1 MRIISGNKKSIVINA
16 PKNLPVSVRPT
27 TDKVKESLFNIIQN
41 KFELNV
47 CKVLDIFS
55 GTGNISYEFA
65 SRGCND
71 ILSIDN
77 SYKCIRFIKKT
88 AEKLEIK
95 VRTKKIDYLLF
106 LKNNNEKFNII
117 FADPPYRFLLKDYLE
132 IIDIVRDNSI
142 LEEGGELIIEHRSNI
157 SFIDQYKEVDE
168 RNYGSSSL
176 SFFKKASL

>member
-1 MRIISGNKKSIVINA
+1 MRIISGNKKSIIITA
-16 PKNLPVSVRPT
+16 PKSLPVRPT

-41 KFELNV
+41 KFDFSSL
-47 CKVLDIFS
+47 KVLDIFS

-71 ILSIDN
+71 ILSVDN
-77 SYKCIRFIKKT
+77 NFNCIRFINKT
-88 AEKLEIK
+88 AKKLEIK
-95 VRTKKIDYLLF
+95 VRTKKIDYLSF

-132 IIDIVRDNSI
+132 IIHIVRDNGI

-157 SFIDQYKEVDE
+157 SFIDKVKEVDE

>member
-1 MRIISGNKKSIVINA
+1 MRIISGNKKSIIINA
-16 PKNLPVSVRPT
+16 PKNLPVRPT

-41 KFELNV
+41 KFELND
-47 CKVLDIFS
+47 CSVLDIFS

-71 ILSIDN
+71 ILSVDN
-77 SYKCIRFIKKT
+77 NFNCIRFINKT
-88 AEKLEIK
+88 AKELEIK
-95 VRTKKIDYLLF
+95 IRTKKIDYLSF

-132 IIDIVRDNSI
+132 IIDIVGKNELLKES
-142 LEEGGELIIEHRSNI
+142 GELIIEHRSNI
-157 SFIDQYKEVDE
+157 SFNDNVKEVDV

>member
-16 PKNLPVSVRPT
+16 PKNLPVRPT

-41 KFELNV
+41 KFELDD
-47 CKVLDIFS
+47 CRVLDVFS

-71 ILSIDN
+71 ILSVDN
-77 SYKCIRFIKKT
+77 NFKCIRFINKT
-88 AEKLEIK
+88 AEKLKIK
-95 VRTKKIDYLLF
+95 VRTKKIDYLSF
-106 LKNNNEKFNII
+106 LKDNKEKFNII

-132 IIDIVRDNSI
+132 IIDIVKKNEI
-142 LEEGGELIIEHRSNI
+142 LKDGGELIIEHRSKI
-157 SFIDQYKEVDE
+157 SFIDNVKEVDE

>member
-65 SRGCND
+65 SRRCND

-117 FADPPYRFLLKDYLE
+117 FADPPYRFLFKDYIE

-142 LEEGGELIIEHRSNI
+142 LEEGGELIIEHSSNI
-157 SFIDQYKEVDE
+157 SFIDKYKEVDE
-168 RNYGSSSL
+168 RNYRSSSL

>member
-16 PKNLPVSVRPT
+16 PKNLPVRPT

-41 KFELNV
+41 KFELND
-47 CKVLDIFS
+47 CRVLDVFS

-65 SRGCND
+65 SRGCNN
-71 ILSIDN
+71 ILSVDN
-77 SYKCIRFIKKT
+77 NFNCIRFINKT
-88 AEKLEIK
+88 AKELEIK
-95 VRTKKIDYLLF
+95 IRIKKIDYLSF
-106 LKNNNEKFNII
+106 LKKNKEKFNII
-117 FADPPYRFLLKDYLE
+117 FADPPYSFLLRDYLE
-132 IIDIVRDNSI
+132 IIDIVRKNEI

-157 SFIDQYKEVDE
+157 SFIDKVKEVDE

>member
-16 PKNLPVSVRPT
+16 PKNLPVRPT

-41 KFELNV
+41 KFELNY
-47 CKVLDIFS
+47 CSVLDIFS

-71 ILSIDN
+71 ILSVDN
-77 SYKCIRFIKKT
+77 NFNCIRFINKT
-88 AEKLEIK
+88 AKELEIK
-95 VRTKKIDYLLF
+95 IRTKKIDYLSF

-132 IIDIVRDNSI
+132 MIDIVRKNEI
-142 LEEGGELIIEHRSNI
+142 LKESGELIIEHRSNI
-157 SFIDQYKEVDE
+157 SFIDNVKEVDE

>member
-16 PKNLPVSVRPT
+16 PKNLPVRPT

-41 KFELNV
+41 KFELNY
-47 CKVLDIFS
+47 CSVLDIFS

-71 ILSIDN
+71 ILSVDN
-77 SYKCIRFIKKT
+77 NFNCIRFINKT
-88 AEKLEIK
+88 AKELEIK
-95 VRTKKIDYLLF
+95 IRTKKIDYLSF

-132 IIDIVRDNSI
+132 MIDIVRKNEVLKES
-142 LEEGGELIIEHRSNI
+142 GELIIEHRSNI
-157 SFIDQYKEVDE
+157 SFIDNVKEVDE

>member
-1 MRIISGNKKSIVINA
+1 MRIISGNKKSILINA
-16 PKNLPVSVRPT
+16 PKNLPVRPT

-41 KFELNV
+41 KFELNE
-47 CKVLDIFS
+47 CRVLDVFS

-95 VRTKKIDYLLF
+95 VRTKKTDYLLF

-117 FADPPYRFLLKDYLE
+117 FADPPYRFLLKDYIE
-132 IIDIVRDNSI
+132 IIDIVRDNGI

>member
-1 MRIISGNKKSIVINA
+1 MRIISGNKKSIIINA
-16 PKNLPVSVRPT
+16 PKNLPVRPT

-41 KFELNV
+41 KFELND
-47 CKVLDIFS
+47 CSVLDIFS

-71 ILSIDN
+71 ILSVDN
-77 SYKCIRFIKKT
+77 NFNCIRFINKT
-88 AEKLEIK
+88 AKELEIK
-95 VRTKKIDYLLF
+95 IRTKKIDYLSF

-132 IIDIVRDNSI
+132 MIDIVGKNELLKES
-142 LEEGGELIIEHRSNI
+142 GELIIEHRSNI
-157 SFIDQYKEVDE
+157 SFNDNVKEVDV

>member
-16 PKNLPVSVRPT
+16 PKNLPVRPT

-41 KFELNV
+41 KFELNY
-47 CKVLDIFS
+47 CSVLDIFS

-71 ILSIDN
+71 ILSVDN
-77 SYKCIRFIKKT
+77 NFNCIRFINKT
-88 AEKLEIK
+88 AKELEIK
-95 VRTKKIDYLLF
+95 IRTKKIDYLSF

-132 IIDIVRDNSI
+132 MIDIVRKNEI
-142 LEEGGELIIEHRSNI
+142 LKESGELIIEHRSNI
-157 SFIDQYKEVDE
+157 SFIDNVKEVDE

-176 SFFKKASL
+176 SFFKKARL

>member
-27 TDKVKESLFNIIQN
+27 TDKVKESLFNILQN
-41 KFELNV
+41 KFEFNN

-55 GTGNISYEFA
+55 GTGNVSYEFS

-77 SYKCIRFIKKT
+77 SFKCIRFINKT
-88 AEKLEIK
+88 AKKLEIK
-95 VRTKKIDYLLF
+95 LRTKKIDYLSF

-117 FADPPYRFLLKDYLE
+117 FADPPYNFLLKDYLE
-132 IIDIVRDNSI
+132 IIDIVKKNEVLRD
-142 LEEGGELIIEHRSNI
+142 GGELIIEHRSNI
-157 SFIDQYKEVDE
+157 SFIDEIKEVDE

>member
-1 MRIISGNKKSIVINA
+1 MRIISGIKKSIVINA
-16 PKNLPVSVRPT
+16 PKNLPVRPT

-41 KFELNV
+41 KFDLED

-55 GTGNISYEFA
+55 GTGNISYEFG

-71 ILSIDN
+71 ILSVDN
-77 SYKCIRFIKKT
+77 NFNCIKFINNT
-88 AEKLEIK
+88 AKKLEIK
-95 VRTKKIDYLLF
+95 IRTKKIDYLSF
-106 LKNNNEKFNII
+106 LKNNKEKFNII

-132 IIDIVRDNSI
+132 IIDIVKKNEM

-157 SFIDQYKEVDE
+157 SFFDNDIEVDE

>member
-16 PKNLPVSVRPT
+16 PKNLPVRPT

-41 KFELNV
+41 KFDLED

-55 GTGNISYEFA
+55 GTGNISYEFG

-71 ILSIDN
+71 ILSVDN
-77 SYKCIRFIKKT
+77 NFNCIKFINNT
-88 AEKLEIK
+88 AKKLEIK
-95 VRTKKIDYLLF
+95 IRTKKIDYLSF
-106 LKNNNEKFNII
+106 LKNNKEKFNII

-132 IIDIVRDNSI
+132 IIDIVRKNEM
-142 LEEGGELIIEHRSNI
+142 LKEGGELIIEHRSNI
-157 SFIDQYKEVDE
+157 SFIDNAIEVDE

>member
-16 PKNLPVSVRPT
+16 PKNLPVRPT

-41 KFELNV
+41 KFELNE
-47 CKVLDIFS
+47 CRVLDVFS

-65 SRGCND
+65 SRGCNVL
-71 ILSIDN
+71 LSVDN
-77 SYKCIRFIKKT
+77 NFNCIRFINKT
-88 AEKLEIK
+88 AKKLEIK
-95 VRTKKIDYLLF
+95 VRTKKIDYLSF

-132 IIDIVRDNSI
+132 IIDIIRDNGI

-157 SFIDQYKEVDE
+157 SFIDKVKEVDE

>member
-16 PKNLPVSVRPT
+16 PKNLPVRPT

-41 KFELNV
+41 KFELND
-47 CKVLDIFS
+47 CRVLDVFS

-65 SRGCND
+65 SRGCSD
-71 ILSIDN
+71 ILSVDN
-77 SYKCIRFIKKT
+77 NFNCIRFINKT
-88 AEKLEIK
+88 AEKLEIN

-132 IIDIVRDNSI
+132 IIHIVRDNGI

-157 SFIDQYKEVDE
+157 SFIDEVKEVDE
-168 RNYGSSSL
+168 RNYGSSSS

>member
-16 PKNLPVSVRPT
+16 PKNLPVRPT

-41 KFELNV
+41 KFELNY
-47 CKVLDIFS
+47 CSVLDIFS

-71 ILSIDN
+71 ILSVDN
-77 SYKCIRFIKKT
+77 NFNCIRFIKKT
-88 AEKLEIK
+88 AKELEIK
-95 VRTKKIDYLLF
+95 IRIKKIDYLLF

-132 IIDIVRDNSI
+132 MIDIVRKNEI
-142 LEEGGELIIEHRSNI
+142 LKESGELIIEHRSNI
-157 SFIDQYKEVDE
+157 SFIDNVKEVDE

>member
-16 PKNLPVSVRPT
+16 PKNLPVRPT

-41 KFELNV
+41 KFELND
-47 CKVLDIFS
+47 CKILDVFS

-71 ILSIDN
+71 ILSVDN
-77 SYKCIRFIKKT
+77 NFNCIRFINKT
-88 AEKLEIK
+88 AKELEIK
-95 VRTKKIDYLLF
+95 IRIKKIDYLSF
-106 LKNNNEKFNII
+106 LKKNKEKFNII
-117 FADPPYRFLLKDYLE
+117 FADPPYSFLLRDYLE
-132 IIDIVRDNSI
+132 IIDIVRKNEI

-157 SFIDQYKEVDE
+157 SFIDKVKEVDE